1 MIKWETIVSTADE
14 KITLLQWLKM
24 VEKAINDG
32 ALTGI
37 SVQQADASHATITFS
52 FAGDPEQSFTLT
64 LPQGEQGKPGSPG
77 PEGKEGKKG
86 LDVLSITSETLL
98 PYRVKEEPTS
108 LTNLPLA
115 AFSRTPV
122 VGDNFLMTF
131 KGFGAVLGR
140 SWVGVCTVS
149 YVGAAVNATVFAV
162 ETTGEQGKT
171 GAPGEPGPQ
180 GEAGETKYTHNVTIL
195 NKDGT
200 EGFLSFSFVNTV
212 STPYTDLSEIFGA
225 LYSLGYSNESDFGGY
240 AMKSASGCFDY
251 ISNNEQM
258 LGISIGEGGTEL
270 YYVLFNNGV
279 NAGSIPIADIIDD
292 APKFIDIVE

>member
-1 MIKWETIVSTADE
+1 MIKWETIISTADE

-37 SVQQADASHATITFS
+37 SVQQADAEHATITFS

-64 LPQGEQGKPGSPG
+64 LPQGEQGKPGPPG
-77 PEGKEGKKG
+77 PEGKEGKNG
-86 LDVLSITSETLL
+86 LDVLSIISETII

-108 LTNLPLA
+108 LTNIPLA

-131 KGFGAVLGR
+131 DGFGAALGR

-162 ETTGEQGKT
+162 ETTGQQ
-171 GAPGEPGPQ
+171 GAPGQDG
-180 GEAGETKYTHNVTIL
+180 AGLVKRYMHTITYFVEGMLLAKFAIFSDNASPYSGL
-195 NKDGT
+195 NKLMVFFGENHYTTEDVSYPATGVYENEGT
-200 EGFLSFSFVNTV
+200 VYNVWGIYYNVGAGSF
-212 STPYTDLSEIFGA
+212 
-225 LYSLGYSNESDFGGY
+225 Y
-240 AMKSASGCFDY
+240 AQYG
-251 ISNNEQM
+251 NNKTGQE
-258 LGISIGEGGTEL
+258 LGIPDS
-270 YYVLFNNGV
+270 GV
-279 NAGSIPIADIIDD
+279 TDEVIDLGS
-292 APKFIDIVE
+292 

>member
-1 MIKWETIVSTADE
+1 MIKWETIISTADE

-37 SVQQADASHATITFS
+37 SVQQADAEHATITFS

-64 LPQGEQGKPGSPG
+64 LPQGEQGKPGPPG

-86 LDVLSITSETLL
+86 LDVLSIISETII

-108 LTNLPLA
+108 LRNIPLA

-131 KGFGAVLGR
+131 EGFGAALGR

-162 ETTGEQGKT
+162 ETTGQQ
-171 GAPGEPGPQ
+171 GAPG
-180 GEAGETKYTHNVTIL
+180 
-195 NKDGT
+195 KDGT
-200 EGFLSFSFVNTV
+200 GLVKRYMHTITHYSESELVVKFTIFSSDSEPYSDFDSLMTFFRDSQYNSQNNSCPATGFHEGENAVIWGIYFDV
-212 STPYTDLSEIFGA
+212 LSEGYYIQFGSNIEG
-225 LYSLGYSNESDFGGY
+225 YEIGTNSTEFTDVVIDLGS
-240 AMKSASGCFDY
+240 
-251 ISNNEQM
+251 
-258 LGISIGEGGTEL
+258 
-270 YYVLFNNGV
+270 
-279 NAGSIPIADIIDD
+279 
-292 APKFIDIVE
+292 